1 MHFTHLHCHGSYSV
15 LDGLGTPEKM
25 AQKARELQFKAIG
38 ITDHGNID
46 CYIKWQQACLTE
58 GIVPIFGCEVY
69 IDENRFE
76 IGKEA
81 KRYHAC
87 LFIKNQKGF
96 ENLQKLLTIGN
107 LEGFS
112 KKPRID
118 PESLL
123 DNSEGLIL
131 STACLASF
139 IRTKWGQKLIKDFSK
154 KNPGDVYFEIMP
166 LDIGEQRIFN
176 AEIIEWADKF
186 GGKLIATNDVHY
198 ISQED
203 EKLQQILLCINSADK
218 IQNPHRFQFQC
229 KTHYLCSTREMISL
243 FRESQPDLDMA
254 LVKEAMNNTEEI
266 VEKCKDFRLKKYPVV
281 LPLIPQC
288 KEGQEEVFLQNLINQ
303 GLQRKIKAGKI
314 NKKELS
320 KYRERIQEEFTLLK
334 KKNFIRYFLVVW
346 EFIKWCRDND
356 IAVGPGRG
364 SAGGSIIAYL
374 IDIVQV
380 DALKYD
386 LLFARFISP
395 ERNDLPDID
404 CDFEDTQ
411 RHRVRE
417 HVQQLYGINNVAGIS
432 TFLTL
437 KGKGSFK
444 DVCRVFDINIKEANV
459 VSKLLDDNE
468 DLTKE
473 KFFNN
478 ESQEV
483 RDFANHHKDVVDY
496 SVRLQHIVR
505 GYGQHAAGVCISDTD
520 LRDGTKCN
528 LVKRKGEIVCNWDK
542 DDAEYMGLVKIDFL
556 GLSALSRMHECL
568 NLIKESGET
577 VNLEDIDLNDK
588 NIYKMIDK
596 GDTTG
601 IFQLGTY
608 GIKRLCQ
615 NLGIEEF
622 KDLYNVTALYRPG
635 PLSAGITEEFVA
647 RKNGKHFS
655 AICEEMEDVTKDTYG
670 CIIYQEQVM
679 FACNKIG
686 GMDWGKCDKIRKLM
700 AKTKGVEA
708 LLPFKEEF
716 VKNAVK
722 NTKLTESEASTL
734 WEELAQF
741 GKYGF
746 NKCLDLGTKVET
758 KNKEIKTIQEV
769 EIGEFIKTPEGYCEV
784 INKHN
789 NGLRELY
796 EIILENGKKIRCT
809 LDHKFLCK
817 DGKKHTVKEILFN
830 DLEIICDDF
839 G

>member
-1 MHFTHLHCHGSYSV
+1 MEPAVTALIIFT
-15 LDGLGTPEKM
+15 
-25 AQKARELQFKAIG
+25 
-38 ITDHGNID
+38 
-46 CYIKWQQACLTE
+46 
-58 GIVPIFGCEVY
+58 IFV
-69 IDENRFE
+69 I
-76 IGKEA
+76 
-81 KRYHAC
+81 
-87 LFIKNQKGF
+87 
-96 ENLQKLLTIGN
+96 
-107 LEGFS
+107 
-112 KKPRID
+112 
-118 PESLL
+118 
-123 DNSEGLIL
+123 
-131 STACLASF
+131 
-139 IRTKWGQKLIKDFSK
+139 
-154 KNPGDVYFEIMP
+154 
-166 LDIGEQRIFN
+166 
-176 AEIIEWADKF
+176 
-186 GGKLIATNDVHY
+186 
-198 ISQED
+198 
-203 EKLQQILLCINSADK
+203 
-218 IQNPHRFQFQC
+218 
-229 KTHYLCSTREMISL
+229 
-243 FRESQPDLDMA
+243 
-254 LVKEAMNNTEEI
+254 
-266 VEKCKDFRLKKYPVV
+266 
-281 LPLIPQC
+281 
-288 KEGQEEVFLQNLINQ
+288 
-303 GLQRKIKAGKI
+303 
-314 NKKELS
+314 
-320 KYRERIQEEFTLLK
+320 
-334 KKNFIRYFLVVW
+334 
-346 EFIKWCRDND
+346 
-356 IAVGPGRG
+356 
-364 SAGGSIIAYL
+364 
-374 IDIVQV
+374 
-380 DALKYD
+380 
-386 LLFARFISP
+386 
-395 ERNDLPDID
+395 
-404 CDFEDTQ
+404 
-411 RHRVRE
+411 
-417 HVQQLYGINNVAGIS
+417 
-432 TFLTL
+432 
-437 KGKGSFK
+437 
-444 DVCRVFDINIKEANV
+444 
-459 VSKLLDDNE
+459 
-468 DLTKE
+468 
-473 KFFNN
+473 
-478 ESQEV
+478 
-483 RDFANHHKDVVDY
+483 
-496 SVRLQHIVR
+496 
-505 GYGQHAAGVCISDTD
+505 VCI
-520 LRDGTKCN
+520 
-528 LVKRKGEIVCNWDK
+528 WDK

-716 VKNAVK
+716 VRNAVK